1 MLYPNSRNEW
11 EAVDDD
17 LSDRI
22 FYTIDNMVSASG
34 MELITLD
41 QRSADRI
48 ASDYDG
54 YYGSP
59 SPLVPAFVVKGKPVM
74 LANYGV

>member
-1 MLYPNSRNEW
+1 
-11 EAVDDD
+11 
-17 LSDRI
+17 
-22 FYTIDNMVSASG
+22 

-41 QRSADRI
+41 KRSADRI